1 MGDHQRGAL
10 GHQAL
15 QGVLHQALGFVVERS
30 GGFIQD
36 QDRRIAQD
44 RAGDRQA
51 LALAAGEQRTVLTD
65 RRLQLLRHARDELP
79 RIGRFGRGADLRFGG
94 LHAVGD
100 VGAHGVIEQHDL
112 LPDHRHL
119 ATQVRQRVIIQCHA
133 VQRDAAAAGF
143 VEARHQP
150 DQAGLAAAG
159 AADNRRHRA
168 RLGHETDVVQ
178 RDAGVFAVAQHHV
191 FERELTPCTAD
202 PLEAFVALDRHV
214 QNPEQAL
221 GRGHTA

>member
-1 MGDHQRGAL
+1 VQVLVQATQRQQFVVRATFDNAAMIHHQHLVGMFDGGQAMGDHQRGAL

-79 RIGRFGRGADLRFGG
+79 RIG
-94 LHAVGD
+94 
-100 VGAHGVIEQHDL
+100 
-112 LPDHRHL
+112 
-119 ATQVRQRVIIQCHA
+119 TS
-133 VQRDAAAAGF
+133 AAARICAS
-143 VEARHQP
+143 
-150 DQAGLAAAG
+150 
-159 AADNRRHRA
+159 
-168 RLGHETDVVQ
+168 
-178 RDAGVFAVAQHHV
+178 VASM
-191 FERELTPCTAD
+191 P
-202 PLEAFVALDRHV
+202 
-214 QNPEQAL
+214 
-221 GRGHTA
+221 